1 MPMGPGGTDVN
12 MRTGKPLTPVKPEEQ
27 VAKIKRRFEMA
38 VQDAWNIS
46 AELHQNKVI
55 LRIFLEQYRD
65 LLVKLLSTDPADANS
80 LSRLVAQLQALEAP
94 IRAISDT
101 LEVKPIM
108 AEREAIRRLGPQ
120 LASLVE
126 AGTEAAP

>member
-1 MPMGPGGTDVN
+1 MPMGHGGTDVDL
-12 MRTGKPLTPVKPEEQ
+12 RTGKPLTPVKPEER

-55 LRIFLEQYRD
+55 LRIFLEQFRD
-65 LLVKLLSTDPADANS
+65 RLMELADNDP
-80 LSRLVAQLQALEAP
+80 VCKALEAP
-94 IRAISDT
+94 IRAIRET

-120 LASLVE
+120 LASLAE
-126 AGTEAAP
+126 TEAAP

>member
-1 MPMGPGGTDVN
+1 MPMGPGGVDVN
-12 MRTGKPLTPVKPEEQ
+12 MRTGKPLAPPKPEEQ
-27 VAKIKRRFEMA
+27 QAKVKRRFEMA

-65 LLVKLLSTDPADANS
+65 RLMALADNDPVC
-80 LSRLVAQLQALEAP
+80 RALEAP
-94 IRAISDT
+94 IRAIRET

-120 LASLVE
+120 LARLVPE
-126 AGTEAAP
+126 TEAAP